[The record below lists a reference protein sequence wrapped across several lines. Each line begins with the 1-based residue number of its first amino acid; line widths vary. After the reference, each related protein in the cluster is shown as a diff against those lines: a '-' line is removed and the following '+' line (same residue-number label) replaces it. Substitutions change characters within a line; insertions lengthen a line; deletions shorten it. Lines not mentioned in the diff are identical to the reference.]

1 MNTPGDHDAVTRA
14 ALAAGLGDRVA
25 LGDFVRATE
34 GDVRR
39 FISHLTNADADD
51 LSQETYLRA
60 IDALPRFEGRSS
72 ARTWLLTIAR
82 RVVADQ
88 VRREIAR
95 PQVVRPDSFFE
106 RPLAADDFALVEA
119 RQLMTR
125 MDDERREAFVLT
137 QLLGFSYAEAADV
150 CEVPVGTIRSRVSR
164 ARADLVALWGTEADA
179 REEYRARG
187 TG

>member
-25 LGDFVRATE
+25 LGDFVRATQ

-88 VRREIAR
+88 VRREMAR

-106 RPLAADDFALVEA
+106 RPP
-119 RQLMTR
+119 T
-125 MDDERREAFVLT
+125 T
-137 QLLGFSYAEAADV
+137 
-150 CEVPVGTIRSRVSR
+150 SRWWRPGS
-164 ARADLVALWGTEADA
+164 
-179 REEYRARG
+179 
-187 TG
+187 